1 MLIPQTMEDLN
12 FAKIISE
19 LENNLD
25 SLKISN
31 ENVLILSQKA
41 VGLCSAVLIEMKETV
56 KKNDFQSE
64 KGEIHFFKKIKP
76 QVYSK
81 LIFYHT
87 LFKIETK
94 RPKTKLLQE
103 KYLKRVLKK
112 LHKYF
117 KLNEDICQYYWS
129 EKEYNDELYFLRKN
143 RNIAIPTDSLFSF
156 IDHEFSTLHD
166 HTFSCIIAHEQ
177 LIRYIE
183 NEIQKLQNQEKK
195 PELSETK
202 YNWTDSKIALVEL
215 IYAIHSTRS
224 INNGKIDIKELVEL
238 FEKLFQIDLEEY
250 SRTFIDIRMRKTG
263 RTKFLDELKHSLL
276 KRMEDADA

>member
-1 MLIPQTMEDLN
+1 MKNQTCQNIIQKFKEELSFILN
-12 FAKIISE
+12 EPSDIINKTE
-19 LENNLD
+19 
-25 SLKISN
+25 
-31 ENVLILSQKA
+31 KA
-41 VGLCSAVLIEMKETV
+41 CGLCSAVLIEMKEII

-64 KGEIHFFKKIKP
+64 KEEIHFFKKIKP

-117 KLNEDICQYYWS
+117 RLNEDVCQYYWS

-143 RNIAIPTDSLFSF
+143 RNIALPTDTLFSF
-156 IDHEFSTLHD
+156 IDHEFSTLYD
-166 HTFSCIIAHEQ
+166 HTYSCIMAHEQ
-177 LIRYIE
+177 LIRYLE
-183 NEIQKLQNQEKK
+183 HEIQKLQNQESK
-195 PELSETK
+195 PELAETN
-202 YNWTDSKIALVEL
+202 YTWTDSKIALVEL
-215 IYAIHSTRS
+215 IYALHSSRS
-224 INNGKIDIKELVEL
+224 INNGKVVIKELVGL
-238 FEKLFQIDLEEY
+238 FEKLFHIDLEEY

-263 RTKFLDELKHSLL
+263 QTKFLDNLKQSLL
-276 KRMEDADA
+276 KRIEDADD

>member
-1 MLIPQTMEDLN
+1 MEDLN
-12 FAKIISE
+12 FTKIILE
-19 LENNLD
+19 LENNFK

-64 KGEIHFFKKIKP
+64 KEEIYFFKKIKP
-76 QVYSK
+76 QGYSK

-117 KLNEDICQYYWS
+117 KLNEDVCQYYWS

-143 RNIAIPTDSLFSF
+143 RNIAIPTDTLFSY

-166 HTFSCIIAHEQ
+166 YTFSCIIAHEQ
-177 LIRYIE
+177 LIKYIE
-183 NEIQKLQNQEKK
+183 NEIHKLHNQNFN
-195 PELSETK
+195 PESKIK
-202 YNWTDSKIALVEL
+202 YTWTDSKIALIEL
-215 IYAIHSTRS
+215 IYALHSS
-224 INNGKIDIKELVEL
+224 GSVNNGKIDIKELVEL
-238 FEKLFQIDLEEY
+238 FEKLFHIDLKEH
-250 SRTFIDIRMRKTG
+250 SRTFIDIRMRKTEQI
-263 RTKFLDELKHSLL
+263 KFLDNLKQSLL
-276 KRMEDADA
+276 KRMEEADG

>member
-1 MLIPQTMEDLN
+1 MQIPQTMKNLD
-12 FAKIISE
+12 FANIILE
-19 LENNLD
+19 LENNLE

-41 VGLCSAVLIEMKETV
+41 VALCSDVLMEMKETV

-64 KGEIHFFKKIKP
+64 KEESHFFKKIKT

-94 RPKTKLLQE
+94 RPESKLLKE
-103 KYLKRVLKK
+103 KYLMRVIKK

-117 KLNEDICQYYWS
+117 EQNADICKYYRS
-129 EKEYNDELYFLRKN
+129 KQESFDKMYFLREN
-143 RNIAIPTDSLFSF
+143 RNLNNPSDSIVPY
-156 IDHEFSTLHD
+156 IDHEFSTMHD
-166 HTFSCIIAHEQ
+166 HSFSCIMAHDQ
-177 LIRYIE
+177 LIRYLE
-183 NEIQKLQNQEKK
+183 NEIGKLQNQELE
-195 PELSETK
+195 PERSKTN
-202 YNWTDSKIALVEL
+202 YTWTDSKIALVEL
-215 IYAIHSTRS
+215 IYALHSTCS

-263 RTKFLDELKHSLL
+263 RAKYLDNLKQSLM
-276 KRMEDADA
+276 KKMEDADG